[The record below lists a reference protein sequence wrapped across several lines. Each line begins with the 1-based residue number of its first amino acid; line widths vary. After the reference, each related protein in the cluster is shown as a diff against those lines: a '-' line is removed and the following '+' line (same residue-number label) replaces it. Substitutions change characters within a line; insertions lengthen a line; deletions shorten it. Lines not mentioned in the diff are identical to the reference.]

1 MHEYSVLQSLLT
13 SVEATVDDAISQR
26 GSSRAGAASADVRSI
41 EVRIGELSGV
51 EVELLRR
58 AWTLFE
64 DDARWG
70 GTELRIE
77 TVPTRFSCPG
87 CQRDFERGQILRCPD
102 CELPARM
109 IQGDEIVLQRIEM
122 DLREASPPVSDTEA

>member
-13 SVEATVDDAISQR
+13 AVEATVDEAVAKRRTQS
-26 GSSRAGAASADVRSI
+26 AEPVKADVRTI

-51 EVELLRR
+51 EVELLER
-58 AWTLFE
+58 AWTLFD

-70 GTELRIE
+70 GTDLRVE
-77 TVPTRFSCPG
+77 TVPARFTCPG
-87 CQRDFERGQILRCPD
+87 CERSFVRGEILRCPD

-109 IQGDEIVLQRIEM
+109 LQGDEIVLQRIEM
-122 DLREASPPVSDTEA
+122 DLREPVGEVSDV